1 MAVFRTMDGNG
12 DGTLS
17 FMELY
22 ARLSDFGLGDEG
34 SAHATPRPW
43 PSSPLAE
50 HWHGGCAIRFM
61 PWIFEDVRVYC
72 ELRLVTFLGK
82 RRHWPL
88 G

>member
-1 MAVFRTMDGNG
+1 MCHRVLRTQEVEAMAVFRTMDGNG

-43 PSSPLAE
+43 PSSPLPNI
-50 HWHGGCAIRFM
+50 GMVG
-61 PWIFEDVRVYC
+61 V
-72 ELRLVTFLGK
+72 L
-82 RRHWPL
+82 
-88 G
+88 